1 MKMEKFRQL
10 GLSEEV
16 LKILESMKIDTPT
29 EIQEKTIPLALE
41 GRDIIGASK
50 TGSGK
55 TLAFG
60 SAIIEKIVPEKKVK
74 AIILTPTR
82 ELAEQVSEAIK
93 QFSKNN
99 LKVLAVYGG
108 VNIDMQI
115 RKMRNVDVL
124 VGTPGRV
131 LDHLNR
137 NTLQLNKVEI
147 LVLDEFDRML
157 DMGFVKDVGKI
168 IDECPKKRQTMLF
181 SATISPDVD
190 YLAEKYTQDPVEVS
204 VDSYVDHTKLEQIYY
219 DVPDGLK
226 FSLLVHLLKKEKSH
240 LVMVFCSTRRN
251 ADFVVTNLNNLD
263 MKAKAIHGGME
274 QKKRLRVLEEF
285 NGKGGVGIIVCTDV
299 AARGLDIKG
308 VTHVYNYDLPRVSSD
323 YIHRIGRTA
332 RAGKEGKA
340 ISILASRDYEFFS
353 DIMNNEKVQIKELD
367 LPYVKKVEIIRD
379 TGRGTD
385 SRRRNDSRGRDSSR
399 GRNDSRGRIPQRRND
414 SRRDSVEM
422 HDAVCKKC
430 GKKCKVPFKPRTGV
444 GVSCSDCFIPKDSNG
459 RGNSRG
465 RTQSRDS
472 RGRDSSRGRSD
483 SRGRNDSRD
492 KSPRSN
498 NSNSRRNDSRGK
510 SPRGRTDS
518 RRNDSQR
525 GRRR

>member
-1 MKMEKFRQL
+1 MEKFRQL

-55 TLAFG
+55 TLAFA

-74 AIILTPTR
+74 AIVLTPTR
-82 ELAEQVSEAIK
+82 ELAEQVADSIK

-108 VNIDMQI
+108 VNIDIQI
-115 RKMRNVDVL
+115 RKMRNLDVL

-168 IDECPKKRQTMLF
+168 IDACPKKRQTMLF
-181 SATISPDVD
+181 SATISADVD
-190 YLAEKYTQDPVEVS
+190 YLAEKYTTDPVEVS
-204 VDSYVDHTKLEQIYY
+204 VDSYVDHSKLEQVYY

-226 FSLLVHLLKKEKSH
+226 FSLLVHLLEKEKSH

-251 ADFVVTNLNNLD
+251 ADFVVTNLNNLGIN
-263 MKAKAIHGGME
+263 AKAIHGGME
-274 QKKRLRVLEEF
+274 QKKRIKVLTEF
-285 NGKGGVGIIVCTDV
+285 NGEGGVGIIVCTDV

-308 VTHVYNYDLPRVSSD
+308 VTHVYNYDLPRISSD

-332 RAGKEGKA
+332 RAGQEGKA
-340 ISILASRDYEFFS
+340 INILASRDYEFFS
-353 DIMNNEKVQIKELD
+353 DIMNHEKVQIKELE
-367 LPYVKKVEIIRD
+367 LPYVKKVEIVRD
-379 TGRGTD
+379 SGRG
-385 SRRRNDSRGRDSSR
+385 RRNDSRNRDSSRGKNNSRGRDSSR
-399 GRNDSRGRIPQRRND
+399 GRNDSRNRSSSRD
-414 SRRDSVEM
+414 SSRRSNVEM
-422 HDAVCKKC
+422 YDAVCKKC
-430 GKKCKVPFKPRTGV
+430 GKKCQVPFKPRTGV
-444 GVSCSDCFIPKDSNG
+444 GVSCSECFIPKDSNI
-459 RGNSRG
+459 R
-465 RTQSRDS
+465 
-472 RGRDSSRGRSD
+472 
-483 SRGRNDSRD
+483 
-492 KSPRSN
+492 
-498 NSNSRRNDSRGK
+498 RRNDSRSRDSGRGRTSRNDSREK
-510 SPRGRTDS
+510 SPRGRNDS